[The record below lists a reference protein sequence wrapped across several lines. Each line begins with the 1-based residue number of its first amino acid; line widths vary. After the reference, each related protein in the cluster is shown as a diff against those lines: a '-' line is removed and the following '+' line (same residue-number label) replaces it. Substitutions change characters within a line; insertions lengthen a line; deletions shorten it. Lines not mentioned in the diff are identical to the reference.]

1 MKCGRETAQGAKFCP
16 YCGEKIG
23 QITAAEEKPVYEAE
37 VKSMLKSG
45 KLIVYPDRTEL
56 ITNNIQKTVFQYS
69 ALISVK
75 KGLDRIN
82 FIMEDG
88 QTVPCAVSR
97 KNIHEAFVYIDQ
109 AARPYIAERKNR
121 LLANG
126 IHYSFVSSQGLN
138 GGVLDI
144 RKDGVQFRQKS
155 GQSEIVS
162 YRDVKSVCISMGL
175 LQFSL
180 FDGTSKL
187 FAVDSDIRDEGLSLV
202 EGGVAR

>member
-1 MKCGRETAQGAKFCP
+1 MVCVKCGREAAQRAKFCP

-23 QITAAEEKPVYEAE
+23 QITAAEEKPIYEAE
-37 VKSMLKSG
+37 VKGMLRSG
-45 KLIVYPDRTEL
+45 RLIVYPDRTEL

-109 AARPYIAERKNR
+109 AVRPYIAERKNR

-144 RKDGVQFRQKS
+144 GNDRVQFRQKS
-155 GQSEIVS
+155 GQNEIVS

-180 FDGTSKL
+180 FDGRSKS
-187 FAVDSDIRDEGLSLV
+187 VV
-202 EGGVAR
+202 